1 MSDYMTA
8 VLDDGEALTGAL
20 DDGGGLSG
28 VIERPETI
36 FVKEVHFNNRYEFPS
51 IGQDNMLYVAKD
63 EHRSYIFNP
72 AALAYEVVG
81 ADYNEVKIIQGI
93 L

>member
-20 DDGGGLSG
+20 DDGGGLSAE
-28 VIERPETI
+28 IERPETI
-36 FVKEVHFNNRYEFPS
+36 FVKEVHFNNRYEFAS
-51 IGQDNMLYVAKD
+51 IGPDNMLYVAKD
-63 EHRSYIFNP
+63 EHRSYRFNP

-81 ADYNEVKIIQGI
+81 ADCNEVKIIEGI